1 MLLLC
6 FCFSSALHESRLIFV
21 FSFIYFFFCFNVNE
35 QYEFKQSDFVQWNS
49 GLLQKLCNTIFKP
62 NQFSWISTFFSFHTI
77 SSSIFLRLI
86 VIFLFMV
93 FFFFRLNLF
102 FSKTYVSRY
111 VYVRKI
117 LWNVNKMMIMYILE
131 QTNNL

>member
-6 FCFSSALHESRLIFV
+6 FCFSSAFLESRLIFV
-21 FSFIYFFFCFNVNE
+21 FSFIYFFFASMSMNNMNSSKLISFNGFLAFCKNCVTPHF
-35 QYEFKQSDFVQWNS
+35 Q
-49 GLLQKLCNTIFKP
+49 TKP
-62 NQFSWISTFFSFHTI
+62 FQLNIN
-77 SSSIFLRLI
+77 
-86 VIFLFMV
+86 FLFISYNFIV
-93 FFFFRLNLF
+93 NIFTTHCNFFVHGIFY
-102 FSKTYVSRY
+102 FSTKPFCFEAY